1 MTGLYHLFPS
11 TIHPM
16 VVHFTIAV
24 NYICALAGVMGLI
37 RRRDKFWG
45 KAFFYL
51 LILSILSTLA
61 AGFAG
66 VISES
71 YVNHIPHAVRGMF
84 HKHKEYGELTGV
96 LLVASFV
103 IQAVSIWRKRVF
115 RISVFAFLF
124 CLVSTIFVSLAGH
137 LGGTLVY
144 SYGLGVH

>member
-1 MTGLYHLFPS
+1 MTSLYHLFPS

-24 NYICALAGVMGLI
+24 NYICTLAGIIGLI
-37 RRRDKFWG
+37 RRKDEFWS
-45 KAFFYL
+45 KAFFYM

-61 AGFAG
+61 AGLAG

-71 YVNHIPHAVRGMF
+71 YLNHIPHAVSGMF

-96 LLVASFV
+96 LLIVSFV
-103 IQAVSIWRKRVF
+103 IQAVSIWRRRAFRV
-115 RISVFAFLF
+115 SVFAFLF

-144 SYGLGVH
+144 SYGLGVR